1 MDGNKNDETIGQRIG
16 KLRTERNESQEA
28 LAKAIDEARET
39 IKHWENGTR
48 RIKAESIVKLSE
60 HFGVTSD
67 YLLGLS
73 NTKSPDVS
81 VQAACELTGL
91 SEGAILATAKH
102 KDDSPCSPLHAL
114 DFLLTQQEFFT
125 VLCSVQLAMI
135 SCTKDD
141 EYYNSEEI
149 SRMIDGLENFGFV
162 VLTGKNG
169 ADYFIQRASD
179 LLRVLLIANKGIM
192 GKFDEG
198 QQLSIKPSTDE

>member
-73 NTKSPDVS
+73 NVKSTEKS
-81 VQAACELTGL
+81 VQIACEVTGL
-91 SEGAILATAKH
+91 SEAAIESLTSFDLELIPHAKKTLNALLESPHFHSLLADLSTYLWAISYEIREGNKT
-102 KDDSPCSPLHAL
+102 SSCAITENEISLYR
-114 DFLLTQQEFFT
+114 EFIAP
-125 VLCSVQLAMI
+125 AMI
-135 SCTKDD
+135 PRLHETLALIKGEAGK
-141 EYYNSEEI
+141 EYTWI
-149 SRMIDGLENFGFV
+149 
-162 VLTGKNG
+162 
-169 ADYFIQRASD
+169 
-179 LLRVLLIANKGIM
+179 
-192 GKFDEG
+192 
-198 QQLSIKPSTDE
+198 